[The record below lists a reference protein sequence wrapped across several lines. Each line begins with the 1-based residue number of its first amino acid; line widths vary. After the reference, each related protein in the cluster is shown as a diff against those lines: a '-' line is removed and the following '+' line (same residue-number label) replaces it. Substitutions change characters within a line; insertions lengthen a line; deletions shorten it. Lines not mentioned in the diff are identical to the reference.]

1 MAEDERLREALLELQ
16 LLRTREAQSL
26 DETRKLV
33 ECLEAYSSAATPGAA
48 LSSIFISLRN
58 TIGADVS
65 LLGQID
71 KTGAFTVLASD
82 ARALTGQC
90 LVPPFDL
97 SARSR
102 NIADLT
108 MLGPWDG
115 EFDASRY
122 SALQAVPV
130 MADGAPHAVLVFKVD
145 KPPFEKNSLR
155 LVERLAGLAMRA
167 WQGSKIAG
175 ENKLLAAAI
184 HGSSS
189 GFAMADATSDERP
202 LIYSNRIL
210 GPVGAII
217 WACISSSRSKVL
229 KKRVSKATSNFKDLI
244 GCRPKADA
252 IMESF
257 IQAIRSVNAECIPAK
272 LYWTFTMEFCTK
284 LFKVLLEE
292 KARSLCSLETEL
304 DEDCEAVETAEDLL
318 VYVSGAV
325 LAAVW
330 HATVRNIASP
340 VWADLSQLLNHLMT
354 TDSATSGLT
363 QAQLSWLQKRSNGGL
378 AMPKGPALV
387 VFKNLLNKLDKATPT
402 RLGEESLW
410 SDLTLYCQEQ
420 LVSLL
425 SHHQFNFRSDAPIQ
439 ALAYVSIK
447 VLRKIYLKASA
458 RSLTGDL
465 AAREASKRPR
475 GKGSDAG
482 ESSGGVSFRQSQR
495 RREDDA
501 ARQDDHSL

>member
-1 MAEDERLREALLELQ
+1 MVVLQKLESEPIYEMRNSSMGSQLKAQ
-16 LLRTREAQSL
+16 AGLLR
-26 DETRKLV
+26 V
-33 ECLEAYSSAATPGAA
+33 
-48 LSSIFISLRN
+48 
-58 TIGADVS
+58 
-65 LLGQID
+65 
-71 KTGAFTVLASD
+71 
-82 ARALTGQC
+82 
-90 LVPPFDL
+90 
-97 SARSR
+97 
-102 NIADLT
+102 
-108 MLGPWDG
+108 
-115 EFDASRY
+115 
-122 SALQAVPV
+122 
-130 MADGAPHAVLVFKVD
+130 
-145 KPPFEKNSLR
+145 
-155 LVERLAGLAMRA
+155 
-167 WQGSKIAG
+167 
-175 ENKLLAAAI
+175 
-184 HGSSS
+184 
-189 GFAMADATSDERP
+189 DERP
-202 LIYSNRIL
+202 LIFSNRIL

-304 DEDCEAVETAEDLL
+304 EEDCEAVETAEDLL

-340 VWADLSQLLNHLMT
+340 VWADLSQLLIHLMT